1 MSDNKPVL
9 LCISNEV
16 DLQTGKTREVSRLY
30 GNASGMVCDVQTAE
44 RNADRLAAMRET
56 DGAKPFDLTADQFA
70 AVSAYYA
77 ACRQPTPNAE
87 GVRVGDIFYNVW
99 GYDQTNVDFYQ
110 VVSLY
115 GAHTA
120 VIRPLH
126 GRVVEEGNMCGKV
139 VPDRNNFKD
148 DETFS
153 VRTKPNKWNT
163 ANGPQ
168 IKDPR
173 FRDHTMSRTDDF
185 KPHDFS
191 TWA

>member
-9 LCISNEV
+9 LCISSEV

-30 GNASGMVCDVQTAE
+30 GNASGMVRDVQTAE

-110 VVSLY
+110 ARFPARRAYRRHSPFAWSGCRRGQHVRQ
-115 GAHTA
+115 G
-120 VIRPLH
+120 RPRPQQFQ
-126 GRVVEEGNMCGKV
+126 GR
-139 VPDRNNFKD
+139 
-148 DETFS
+148 
-153 VRTKPNKWNT
+153 
-163 ANGPQ
+163 
-168 IKDPR
+168 
-173 FRDHTMSRTDDF
+173 
-185 KPHDFS
+185 
-191 TWA
+191 

>member
-1 MSDNKPVL
+1 MESKKPVL
-9 LCISNEV
+9 ICISSEG
-16 DLQTGKTREVSRLY
+16 DITTGKTREISRLY
-30 GNASGMVCDVQTAE
+30 GNAEGMLRDVRQAE
-44 RNADRLAAMRET
+44 HNAAQMAAMQD
-56 DGAKPFDLTADQFA
+56 DGEKPFDLTADQFA
-70 AVSAYYA
+70 AIAAYHA
-77 ACRQPTPNAE
+77 ACQQPTPNAE

-110 VVSLY
+110 VVSLR

-139 VPDRNNFKD
+139 VPARDNFKD

-153 VRTKPNKWNT
+153 VRTKPNKWNA
-163 ANGPQ
+163 ANDPQ